1 MKEIKDIRIVQDHLL
16 NIAIAVDKV
25 LSAHNIPFIIA
36 YGSLLG
42 AVRHGGFIPWDDD
55 MDFYIPTEKYEEA
68 WECLSRELPFPYEVV
83 SYKSHSGCQTNI
95 YKVHDKSTILDDKG
109 MYGMLEDKLG
119 INIDLFPL
127 ILNIDG
133 TDSKIKVLK
142 RLQKIQQVVFKK
154 DVLNRPCVNFLKK
167 VLRTISPISEN
178 RMREMIISYSSKFRS
193 GSDSYSYLAN
203 IWEKEIIPMKYFGNY
218 SRVEFAGYFF
228 LAPEDPDGYLKFYY
242 GDYMQLPPEEKRHWH
257 GNGVYYR

>member
-55 MDFYIPTEKYEEA
+55 MDFYVPTDKYEKA
-68 WECLSRELPFPYEVV
+68 WEFLLNELPFPYEVV
-83 SYKSHSGCQTNI
+83 SYKTHPGCQINF
-95 YKVHDKSTILDDKG
+95 YKVHDKTTVLDDKG
-109 MYGMLEDKLG
+109 MYGKLEDKLG

-127 ILNIDG
+127 IMNMDG
-133 TDSKIKVLK
+133 MDSKIKDLK
-142 RLQKIQQVVFKK
+142 RLQKIQQVIFKR
-154 DVLNRPCVNFLKK
+154 DILNRFWVNILKK
-167 VLRTISPISEN
+167 ILRFLCPVSER
-178 RMREMIISYSSKFRS
+178 RMREIVISYSSRFRN
-193 GSDSYSYLAN
+193 GTDSYSYLAN
-203 IWEKEIIPMKYFGNY
+203 IWEKEVIPMKYFGKY
-218 SRVEFAGYFF
+218 SRVTFGGYAF

-257 GNGVYYR
+257 GDGVYYR